1 MSEINVT
8 VQTRPINIGV
18 TNTPNVLITA
28 ATVGSPGAPGP
39 AGPAGPSG
47 QDGRAGVSSVNN
59 LSGSFSLTGL
69 GSVIVYT
76 GINLIYI
83 SE

>member
-28 ATVGSPGAPGP
+28 ATAGSPGIQGP
-39 AGPAGPSG
+39 AGPAG
-47 QDGRAGVSSVNN
+47 QDGGAGVTSINN
-59 LSGSFSLTGL
+59 LSGSFDLTGL
-69 GSVIVYT
+69 GSVT
-76 GINLIYI
+76 LI
-83 SE
+83 